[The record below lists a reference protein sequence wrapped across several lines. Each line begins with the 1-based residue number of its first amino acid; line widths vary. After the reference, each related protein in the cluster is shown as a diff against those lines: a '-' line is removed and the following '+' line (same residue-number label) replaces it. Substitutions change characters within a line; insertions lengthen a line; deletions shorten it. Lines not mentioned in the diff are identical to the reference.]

1 MAGQSGRQDQEPS
14 FMGAHKRRNVM
25 KKGYK
30 TTEFW
35 TSLFAQL
42 AGLAVLTGVIDVE
55 AADALGSAAS
65 QLAGAVI
72 AGAGAVGYAYS
83 RGKAKGTV

>member
-1 MAGQSGRQDQEPS
+1 
-14 FMGAHKRRNVM
+14 M

-35 TSLFAQL
+35 TSLFAQF

-55 AADALGSAAS
+55 SADALSGAAS

-72 AGAGAVGYAYS
+72 AGAGAIGYAYS
-83 RGKAKGTV
+83 RGKAKSTQ